1 MKSGYFKAAAFFLV
15 LFFAAFAPR
24 VFAAP
29 PIDAVAGVPV
39 FLDGKIWSE
48 SPEELKSRLK
58 IGGGETKTRDGGILS
73 CAIGQ
78 KIFGVDANEIK
89 FEYTN
94 GKVSSVKIVF
104 FNKGDSVKNGKWNSQ
119 TAAKMRSDARE
130 LFKKLSAAFGAAENS
145 HIGGGAAKIRAKQWN
160 CPSATIRV
168 AFEDKE
174 FIIMQAVPP
183 AALAEKPAE
192 KQQASGKKN
201 LADSVE
207 KSANGDIV
215 VNVPMVNQGAKG
227 YCFPATVERLLLH
240 NGLADIDM
248 HKLADLFKTGVGGGT
263 TLDNAADAISKIARA
278 NKLKFGGAK
287 RDFSQ
292 ISKNIDAGVPHA
304 VADVF
309 ARRIRFRP
317 PRSHK
322 GARSRR
328 LQRVGEVLPQGEEA
342 ENRRHERRFRACVSC
357 RRLQQGDERACGFRF
372 LERRR
377 RCALVDFVRDVQ
389 VGFARLPAFLCLP
402 ALAAFGVLRGAKK
415 SGSSA
420 SEVSAFV
427 SAVRAPIFLAA
438 QIGGSCA

>member
-24 VFAAP
+24 VFAAR

-48 SPEELKSRLK
+48 SPEELRSRLK

-89 FEYTN
+89 FEYAN
-94 GKVSSVKIVF
+94 GKISSVKIVF
-104 FNKGDSVKNGKWNSQ
+104 FNKGDSVKDGKWNSR

-207 KSANGDIV
+207 KSANGDVV

-227 YCFPATVERLLLH
+227 Y
-240 NGLADIDM
+240 
-248 HKLADLFKTGVGGGT
+248 
-263 TLDNAADAISKIARA
+263 
-278 NKLKFGGAK
+278 
-287 RDFSQ
+287 
-292 ISKNIDAGVPHA
+292 
-304 VADVF
+304 
-309 ARRIRFRP
+309 
-317 PRSHK
+317 
-322 GARSRR
+322 
-328 LQRVGEVLPQGEEA
+328 
-342 ENRRHERRFRACVSC
+342 
-357 RRLQQGDERACGFRF
+357 
-372 LERRR
+372 
-377 RCALVDFVRDVQ
+377 
-389 VGFARLPAFLCLP
+389 
-402 ALAAFGVLRGAKK
+402 
-415 SGSSA
+415 
-420 SEVSAFV
+420 
-427 SAVRAPIFLAA
+427 
-438 QIGGSCA
+438 

>member
-1 MKSGYFKAAAFFLV
+1 MKSGYFKAAAFFPV

-94 GKVSSVKIVF
+94 GKISSVKIVF

-145 HIGGGAAKIRAKQWN
+145 HIGVGAAKIRAKQWN

-207 KSANGDIV
+207 KSANGDVV

-292 ISKNIDAGVPHA
+292 ISKNIDAGVPMLWLMFSPA
-304 VADVF
+304 EYVS
-309 ARRIRFRP
+309 ARR
-317 PRSHK
+317 
-322 GARSRR
+322 ARTKEREAADFKEWVKICRKERKPKIGGMNADSAHVC
-328 LQRVGEVLPQGEEA
+328 LVVGY
-342 ENRRHERRFRACVSC
+342 NRATKELAVSDSWSD
-357 RRLQQGDERACGFRF
+357 GDVAPSWISFETFKA
-372 LERRR
+372 
-377 RCALVDFVRDVQ
+377 
-389 VGFARLPAFLCLP
+389 
-402 ALAAFGVLRGAKK
+402 
-415 SGSSA
+415 
-420 SEVSAFV
+420 VSQDCPLFFV
-427 SAVRAPIFLAA
+427 SPR
-438 QIGGSCA
+438 